1 MALDQNEIIALTEQY
16 GGAWA
21 LNHTRRLLRLV
32 EIIAEGQP
40 YDTESVWLAA
50 HLHDWGAY
58 PPWAQAGVEH
68 ALRSLQVAEPFLRE
82 RGCPEA
88 TLALVLE
95 CIATHHRG
103 DPTRSREAILLS
115 DADGLDFLGAIGILR
130 DFSKTPRELRKAYQS
145 VLKRREQVPPLLRL
159 PKSKELA
166 AGRLQQM
173 DAFLKAFEEN
183 SFGFF

>member
-1 MALDQNEIIALTEQY
+1 
-16 GGAWA
+16 
-21 LNHTRRLLRLV
+21 
-32 EIIAEGQP
+32 
-40 YDTESVWLAA
+40 VWLAA

-58 PPWAQAGVEH
+58 PPWVQAGVDH
-68 ALRSLQVAEPFLRE
+68 ALRSVQVAEPFLRE

-88 TLALVLE
+88 TLVLE
-95 CIATHHRG
+95 CIATHHDG

-145 VLKRREQVPPLLRL
+145 VLKRRDQVPPLLCL

-166 AGRLQQM
+166 AGHLQQM
-173 DAFLKAFEEN
+173 EAFLKAFEES
-183 SFGFF
+183 SFGLF